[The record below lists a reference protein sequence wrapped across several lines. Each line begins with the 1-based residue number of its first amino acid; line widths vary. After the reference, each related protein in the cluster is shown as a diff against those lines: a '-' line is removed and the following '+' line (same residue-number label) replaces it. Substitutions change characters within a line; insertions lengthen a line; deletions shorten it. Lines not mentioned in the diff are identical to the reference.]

1 MRGIRTLQAENAR
14 DLLLAI
20 EKCETEAD
28 IEIMDDIASEQ
39 VQLGLLTKKAYKGI
53 EEAMDDRILTLV
65 EEGKI

>member
-28 IEIMDDIASEQ
+28 IETVDDIALEQ
-39 VQLGLLTKKAYKGI
+39 VQFGLLTKKAYRYI
-53 EEAMDDRILTLV
+53 EEAMDDRIMALV